1 MRYLLL
7 TYCLLGFLSAFGQDT
22 IMTIYDQQ
30 IIAEV
35 QEIKKYKILYLPY
48 PPGAEKSQSIL
59 KDEVDVINY
68 SDGMSQYFQVVQAQ
82 LPILDSTADTGDP
95 VALYQQGLTDA
106 EGYYRNPWAFWI
118 TYTSSVLPIAGIFTG
133 AAMGGV
139 VSLAPVIPPQGQI
152 PNNRLYEKSADYAEG
167 YKKTARKKRVKQ
179 VIKGF
184 GYGIATQIVFIV
196 LLVISA

>member
-1 MRYLLL
+1 MRFLLL
-7 TYCLLGFLSAFGQDT
+7 TYFLLIFFSAVGQDT

-30 IIAEV
+30 ILAEV

-48 PPGAEKSQSIL
+48 PPGADKSKSIL
-59 KDEVDVINY
+59 KDEVDVINF

-82 LPILDSTADTGDP
+82 LPATDSFTDVQDP

-106 EGYYRNPWAFWI
+106 EDYYSNPWAFWI
-118 TYTSSVLPIAGIFTG
+118 TYTSTVLPIAGIFTG
-133 AAMGGV
+133 GAMGGIIA
-139 VSLAPVIPPQGQI
+139 LAPVLPPRGQI
-152 PNNRLYEKSADYAEG
+152 PNNRLFEKSMDYAEG
-167 YKKTARKKRVKQ
+167 YKKAARKKRIKQ
-179 VIKGF
+179 IIKGF